1 VKKNAESAREEPWAI
16 GIEVIKLRFCTVR
29 SIAWIS
35 LTSCRER
42 ERERERSDRGARVI
56 KVKVL
61 LYLGNGRK
69 KQNQR

>member
-1 VKKNAESAREEPWAI
+1 MKKNAESAREEPWAI

-42 ERERERSDRGARVI
+42 ERDQIEEHE
-56 KVKVL
+56 
-61 LYLGNGRK
+61 
-69 KQNQR
+69 